1 MNVTITEVGAA
12 IATMGRGLFG
22 GPGEA
27 GTSVGT
33 TVWSVVVT
41 GIRLDV
47 PDSSTTEEV
56 TTVVVTVTKDVV
68 DVPPVEAARKAGRGE
83 LVSTWSK
90 LPGLKVLEES
100 TEAIAPGVLVGTV
113 AGMVVVVDPGEGT
126 EGRGSGE
133 VETSPSIGDVSEGV
147 AVVSVVFVLLLRIS
161 ATEGLATVTVG
172 GIDVESVASLVETN
186 RSTGTPGVV
195 VGDSTEFPSV
205 VVTPS
210 AEELVGVGALSG
222 SDVGVVAAVMFK
234 IAVVCI
240 WPVVAAK
247 RTPDAGIAE
256 LVAPSTSV
264 GPPTPLVPTAFP
276 PGNSEAL
283 CTEETFGMC
292 DGPSFISLPVLVA
305 TGEMGGEMSVD
316 VLVTVGRLAPLGDSV
331 SSEGSGVR
339 VSCVS

>member
-1 MNVTITEVGAA
+1 LVEVARA
-12 IATMGRGLFG
+12 
-22 GPGEA
+22 
-27 GTSVGT
+27 SQ
-33 TVWSVVVT
+33 TVIVCA
-41 GIRLDV
+41 
-47 PDSSTTEEV
+47 
-56 TTVVVTVTKDVV
+56 K
-68 DVPPVEAARKAGRGE
+68 RKKKKGK
-83 LVSTWSK
+83 TH
-90 LPGLKVLEES
+90 LKVLEES

-210 AEELVGVGALSG
+210 AKELVGVGALSG